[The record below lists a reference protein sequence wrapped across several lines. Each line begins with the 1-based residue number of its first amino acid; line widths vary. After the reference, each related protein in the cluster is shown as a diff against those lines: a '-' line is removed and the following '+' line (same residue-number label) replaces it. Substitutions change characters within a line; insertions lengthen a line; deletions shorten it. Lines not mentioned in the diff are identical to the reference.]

1 MGNVSDRNGSLSFKL
16 SNSHVKAI
24 RTWQQTHTSNVLDFA
39 VLMEF
44 TKTHATIVLAI
55 DLQLFSAYEFFYFQ

>member
-24 RTWQQTHTSNVLDFA
+24 KTWQQNHTSNILDFV

-44 TKTHATIVLAI
+44 TRSHATIVLAI